1 MKTRMLFILG
11 AAVLCS
17 ACLRATTVIT
27 VRPDGSGT
35 IDQEIG
41 MTAVAAGFIKG
52 FGDAAA
58 EAGAEKAEKKQDTA
72 LFTEAEA
79 RKAAEQMGVRF
90 VSGEP
95 IKNDQLEGYRA
106 KYAFDDISRLT
117 LNKEG
122 ATGAASPAGPAGS
135 TVPPYGFQFTK
146 GKDTSTLV
154 INMPPLD
161 SSKLQGGL
169 GGMTGQGGKPGSDAQ
184 DKQALAMVKMMMSGM
199 FVDVTLAVEGKIRK
213 ANVPV
218 AGDGRIT
225 LVQLDFNKLL
235 EDPAGMDK
243 LQNAKDAKALQS
255 VPGLKV
261 PLDSKLTIEF
271 GR

>member
-1 MKTRMLFILG
+1 MKTRMLLVLS
-11 AAVLCS
+11 AAALCS

-41 MTAVAAGFIKG
+41 MTAFAAGFMKG
-52 FGDAAA
+52 LGDAAA
-58 EAGAEKAEKKQDTA
+58 EAGAEKTEKKKDTA
-72 LFTEAEA
+72 LFGEAEA
-79 RKAAEQMGVRF
+79 RKAGEQMGVRF
-90 VSGEP
+90 LSGEP
-95 IKNDQLEGYRA
+95 IKNDRLEGYRA
-106 KYAFDDISRLT
+106 KYAFDDIAKLT

-122 ATGAASPAGPAGS
+122 ATGLPSPGGATGS

-146 GKDTSTLV
+146 GKDASTLV

-161 SSKLQGGL
+161 SSKLQGSL
-169 GGMTGQGGKPGSDAQ
+169 GGMPGEAGKPGSDAME
-184 DKQALAMVKMMMSGM
+184 KQGLAMMKMLMNGM

-218 AGDGRIT
+218 ADGGRIT
-225 LVQLDFNKLL
+225 LVQLDFDKLL
-235 EDPAGMDK
+235 EDPTGMDK
-243 LQNAKDAKALQS
+243 LRNAKDAKALQS

-261 PLDSKLTIEF
+261 PLDPKLTIEF